1 MREAVLD
8 MRSVAVCCGF
18 NNYSAGPLRTAVNDA
33 VVLYSRLTASESFNA
48 LDGMKSELFSQPT
61 SANAILEALT
71 RAALSPVEMVWFSFS
86 GHAIVTRDG
95 ELRLLLPDW
104 RGDASEDVQRRYS
117 IGAGEIE
124 NVLRARLGSK
134 KFVVVLDT
142 CYSGAFGDF
151 GIGRDLVPAA
161 EKQIASAGAVVIS
174 SCGRHQLA
182 HDGRPGSGDRNGA
195 FTDAVIKVLDDHAET
210 GAPLS
215 VLQLFQEA
223 KDKLRNGQLPT
234 LYVNGLTE
242 DFLIVGKPGAAPRD
256 GIATLSAEVPA
267 ALKNELSAFLKS
279 VVQLRRR
286 RRVGL
291 AHAVRQLESLAA
303 EFYRYGDDTFVVPG
317 HNSNVAEAFDNARTC
332 IVGCTTPAYI
342 ENWQHGGLELMGAIR
357 EFIARHGGRVIRFF
371 FVPDDFENRVPG
383 VLDVVRDHVEAGV
396 LAVIVNVDSFGPALL
411 QEVFKDPRPDDLSS
425 LECTF
430 VDGKTFLRTHFA
442 ANGELKVEVDQRPD
456 RSHHEYKTQLRPFLS
471 SSKGVLFGVDLRDD
485 GVVLSP
491 LQSEDIGELRQQLE
505 SDLGVA
511 A

>member
-1 MREAVLD
+1 MRG
-8 MRSVAVCCGF
+8 VAVCCGF

-33 VVLYSRLTASESFNA
+33 VLLYSRLTASESFDA
-48 LDGMKSELFSQPT
+48 LDVVKSELFSQPT

-104 RGDASEDVQRRYS
+104 RRDANEDVQRRYS
-117 IGAGEIE
+117 IGACEIE

-134 KFVVVLDT
+134 KFVVLLDT

-151 GIGRDLVPAA
+151 GIGRDVGLAA

-174 SCGRHQLA
+174 SCARHQLA
-182 HDGRPGSGDRNGA
+182 HDGRPESGDRNGA

-215 VLQLFQEA
+215 VLQ
-223 KDKLRNGQLPT
+223 
-234 LYVNGLTE
+234 
-242 DFLIVGKPGAAPRD
+242 
-256 GIATLSAEVPA
+256 
-267 ALKNELSAFLKS
+267 LKS

-303 EFYRYGDDTFVVPG
+303 EFYRYGDDTFVVPS
-317 HNSNVAEAFDNARTC
+317 HNSNIAEAIDNARTC

-471 SSKGVLFGVDLRDD
+471 SSKGVLFGVDLQDD